1 MGQGLLRMVAMSF
14 FLSSTCSK
22 IRASSSSDRDAP
34 PEVLEATEVDLKE
47 SQGVVEKSE
56 KEASGER
63 GPAQISTGRWAMLPI
78 LTALTTPH
86 RPAPAQKSSLMPLP
100 VKGGHN
106 SVL

>member
-34 PEVLEATEVDLKE
+34 PEVPEATEVDLKE

-56 KEASGER
+56 KEA
-63 GPAQISTGRWAMLPI
+63 
-78 LTALTTPH
+78 
-86 RPAPAQKSSLMPLP
+86 
-100 VKGGHN
+100 KGNVDQPRSQQEGGLC
-106 SVL
+106 S